1 MDFDLS
7 PSLDFQLCAFMLCIL
22 GPMTAIVNG
31 RTTLIGVTSWGD
43 GCANP
48 LYPGVYARV
57 TDQAN
62 WIVANT
68 DAATL
73 GCSTGKCH
81 FVYVYLFYYAMV
93 INI

>member
-1 MDFDLS
+1 
-7 PSLDFQLCAFMLCIL
+7 
-22 GPMTAIVNG
+22 MTAIVNG
-31 RTTLIGVTSWGD
+31 RTTLVGVTSWGT

-73 GCSTGKCH
+73 GCSTGKY
-81 FVYVYLFYYAMV
+81 FQITTPLFT
-93 INI
+93 